1 MLLSCLLLALVSV
14 SLRIDIDGNSSGG
27 DKGAYEPECIYIGK
41 ANLSPAAVPI
51 ISGSWMSDG
60 PVDFTV
66 YRKGAS
72 NFIKNVKDSEAE
84 TVTVQRPGPDAKEDS
99 QSMLCWVNS
108 SRTDRSVNFIFKE
121 SNKSDV
127 ASTNELQETEQMI
140 EDLEDV
146 SS

>member
-1 MLLSCLLLALVSV
+1 
-14 SLRIDIDGNSSGG
+14 
-27 DKGAYEPECIYIGK
+27 
-41 ANLSPAAVPI
+41 
-51 ISGSWMSDG
+51 MSDG
-60 PVDFTV
+60 PVDFSV

-72 NFIKNVKDSEAE
+72 NFLKNVKDSEAE
-84 TVTVQRPGPDAKEDS
+84 TVTVQRPGPDAKEDT

-108 SRTDRSVNFIFKE
+108 SRTERSVNFIFKE

-146 SS
+146 SSATNHHADGSRARGESGVANITTRRQPRK